1 MKVSILLSTLA
12 VLLGAASLLL
22 SSPHAPGEAE
32 GLSGGGV
39 MRADASTAE
48 HLRGEV
54 ARLIERIEA
63 LEADDSTPIEAPIR
77 GRSGPGWVTEEQLEA
92 RLAELLE
99 VVLTRGPRK
108 TEASSMSPLA
118 FDAAL
123 EAAER
128 RESDRK
134 SDGRRGLGEE
144 SLNTRTLRFQREL
157 GLEHMQAM
165 QLLAALD
172 KHGERN
178 TEVMALH
185 EAEHPG
191 SSWSVPPSQQLRQ
204 VMRGNRK
211 ALITELSLF
220 LDEEQ
225 CRYVVDQ
232 VAPEI

>member
-1 MKVSILLSTLA
+1 MLSIVA

-32 GLSGGGV
+32 GLSGGGA

-48 HLRGEV
+48 HLRSEV
-54 ARLIERIEA
+54 ARLVERIEA
-63 LEADDSTPIEAPIR
+63 LEAGDSTPIEAPIR
-77 GRSGPGWVTEEQLEA
+77 DRSGPGWVTEEQLEA
-92 RLAELLE
+92 RLAELFE
-99 VVLTRGPRK
+99 AVLARGPRM

-134 SDGRRGLGEE
+134 SDGQRGLGEE
-144 SLNTRTLRFQREL
+144 SLNTRTLKFQREL

-165 QLLAALD
+165 QLLVALD

-178 TEVMALH
+178 TEAMELH

-191 SSWSVPPSQQLRQ
+191 GSWSVSPSQQLRQ

-225 CRYVVDQ
+225 CRYVADQ
-232 VAPEI
+232 VAPRI

>member
-1 MKVSILLSTLA
+1 MKVPP
-12 VLLGAASLLL
+12 LL
-22 SSPHAPGEAE
+22 SSAALVIAGASIFLGSPRFPDEE
-32 GLSGGGV
+32 GRSSDSAGHVGLGAVDG
-39 MRADASTAE
+39 
-48 HLRGEV
+48 LRSEV
-54 ARLIERIEA
+54 ALLAERIEG
-63 LEADDSTPIEAPIR
+63 LEADDVAPVEASIR
-77 GRSGPGWVTEEQLEA
+77 ERSRQGWVTEEQLEA

-99 VVLTRGPRK
+99 AVLARGQRK
-108 TEASSMSPLA
+108 IEASSMSPLA

-128 RESDRK
+128 RESDRN

-144 SLNTRTLRFQREL
+144 SLNTRTLKFQREL

-165 QLLAALD
+165 QLFAALD

-178 TEVMALH
+178 AEVMELH

-191 SSWSVPPSQQLRQ
+191 GSWLVSPSQQLRQ

-225 CRYVVDQ
+225 CRYVADQ
-232 VAPEI
+232 VAPKI